1 MARIPAAEIERLKR
15 EVSLERLAEARGIRL
30 QRHGADLLGLCP
42 FHDDHEPSL
51 VITPAKNLWHCL
63 GACQAGGSVI
73 DWVMRAEGVSFRHA
87 AELLRAD
94 LPPEGL
100 SKGKPPERSTVPKLP
115 GLLDAS
121 AGDQALLRR
130 VVDYYHASLKESPEA
145 LAYLTSRGLQH
156 AEAVERFKLGFAN
169 RTLGYRLPA
178 KNRKEGA
185 EIRGRLE
192 ALGVMRASGHEHLNG
207 SLVVPVFDEEGR
219 VAELYG
225 RKITQGLR
233 PGTPLHLYLP
243 GPHRGVWNVE
253 ALQASREIIL
263 CEALLDAL
271 TFWCAGYRNVTAAY
285 GVEGVT
291 PDHWKAF
298 ERSGTER
305 VLIAYDRD
313 EAGEKAAEKLAHQL
327 AERGI
332 GAYRIHF
339 PKGMDA
345 NEYALKV
352 TPAAKSLE
360 LVIRKALWLGKG
372 KASAPSTQSTPASP
386 PTTAKDQM
394 PSAPPEIVADAP
406 TEASEPEL
414 DEPALPLDAADSE
427 LDEAEPLAATP
438 EPAPPREPPPV
449 EERGEEVVMAQGDRR
464 WRVRGIA
471 RNTSFDA
478 LRVNVLVARDGHGFH
493 VDTLD
498 LYSARHRKAY
508 ITEAAAELGL
518 EERVVKRDLGQLLLR
533 LEALQEG
540 QIRKALEPK
549 EKTVEL
555 DDQEREAALTLLRDP
570 QLLGRILVDFERCGV
585 VGEET
590 SKLVGYLAAVSR
602 KLDEPLAVILQS
614 SSAAGKS
621 ALMEAVLAFI
631 PEEERVQYSAMTGQS
646 LFYMGE
652 TDLQHKILAI
662 VEEEG
667 AERASYA
674 LKLLQSE
681 GQLTIASTGKDPSTG
696 RLVTHAYRVEG
707 PVMIFLTTTAIEID
721 EELLN
726 RCLVLTVNEG
736 REQTRA
742 IHRLQRERQTLEG
755 LLQRQ
760 DRERVLK
767 VHRDA
772 QRLLRP
778 LLVANPYARDLTFL
792 DHQTRTRRDHMKYLT
807 LIRAIAL
814 LHQHQREVKTAH
826 HDGRAVRYIEVTR
839 DDIAMAN
846 RLAHE
851 VLGRSLDELPPQTR
865 RLLGLLCEMVRKRG
879 DAQGLD
885 RSDVRFT
892 RRDVREHTGWGNT
905 QLKIHL
911 RRLEDLEYL
920 LVHAGGRGQSLVYEL
935 AYAGDAESDRPVLAG
950 LIDVETLAAHAYD
963 AERSGLEGQWSG
975 SSRAQVGGRSGGGRG
990 GSNGE
995 NDRKDGS
1002 LRTLEGEERQNARLG
1017 SEEATRSYVAAPRAA
1032 VSLLAA
1038 AKAEAR

>member
-1 MARIPAAEIERLKR
+1 MARIPATEIERLKR

-42 FHDDHEPSL
+42 FHEDHEPSL

-115 GLLDAS
+115 GLLAAS
-121 AGDQALLRR
+121 EGDQALLRR
-130 VVDYYHASLKESPEA
+130 VVDYYHATLKESPEA
-145 LAYLTSRGLQH
+145 LAYLASRGLRH
-156 AEAVERFKLGFAN
+156 AEAVDRFRLGFAN

-192 ALGVMRASGHEHLNG
+192 ALGVMRGSGHEHLNG

-225 RKITQGLR
+225 RKIRNDLR

-243 GPHRGVWNVE
+243 GPHRGVWNIE

-298 ERSGTER
+298 ERYGTER

-313 EAGEKAAEKLAHQL
+313 EAGEKAAEKLTKQL
-327 AERGI
+327 TERGI

-372 KASAPSTQSTPASP
+372 KAQAPSMQATSTPA
-386 PTTAKDQM
+386 PTTTKDET
-394 PSAPPEIVADAP
+394 PPEIVADAP
-406 TEASEPEL
+406 AEASEPER
-414 DEPALPLDAADSE
+414 EGPPLPLAVDSE

-438 EPAPPREPPPV
+438 EPALPTEPPAA
-449 EERGEEVVMAQGDRR
+449 EERGEEVVMALGDRR

-471 RNTSFDA
+471 KNTSFDA

-498 LYSARHRKAY
+498 LYSARHRRAY

-533 LEALQEG
+533 LEALQEE
-540 QIRKALEPK
+540 QIQRALEPK

-555 DDQEREAALTLLRDP
+555 DDQEREAALDLLRDP
-570 QLLGRILVDFERCGV
+570 KLLDRILADFERCGV

-590 SKLVGYLAAVSR
+590 NKLVGYLAAVSR

-621 ALMEAVLAFI
+621 SLMEAVLAFI
-631 PEEERVQYSAMTGQS
+631 PDEERVQYSAMTGQS

-814 LHQHQREVKTAH
+814 LHQHQREVKETTHQAQ
-826 HDGRAVRYIEVTR
+826 RVRYIEVTR
-839 DDIAMAN
+839 EDIAVAN

-865 RLLGLLCEMVRKRG
+865 RLLGLLDRLVAERAGAR
-879 DAQGLD
+879 GLD
-885 RSDVRFT
+885 RADVRFT
-892 RRDVREHTGWGNT
+892 RREVREWTGWT
-905 QLKIHL
+905 DFPVRTHL
-911 RRLEDLEYL
+911 EKLAALEYV
-920 LVHAGGRGQSLVYEL
+920 LVHRGGPGQRFVYEL
-935 AYAGDAESDRPVLAG
+935 LWDGQGKEGEPFLAG
-950 LIDVETLAAHAYD
+950 LLDVGTLESHEYD
-963 AERSGLEGQWSG
+963 ANHEGSKTDCEG
-975 SSRAQVGGRSGGGRG
+975 AVSPGRAP
-990 GSNGE
+990 
-995 NDRKDGS
+995 
-1002 LRTLEGEERQNARLG
+1002 L
-1017 SEEATRSYVAAPRAA
+1017 EATPSIGRIGATSRGAGASPETMRRSAESTSREPVSATPSYVPRLPLA
-1032 VSLLAA
+1032 AA